1 MRQPN
6 SAANDATPMT
16 ARNGKQQG
24 DYSKAYRQAFA
35 EGFDS
40 PLSTTYNT
48 ILPIS

>member
-16 ARNGKQQG
+16 ARNGKQQATTTEARRPA
-24 DYSKAYRQAFA
+24 SV

-40 PLSTTYNT
+40 PFSTTYNT